1 MTQMNNRF
9 FDELAKLMTDAAGAA
24 NGIRNEVETI
34 FRSQGERLIREMDI
48 VQREEFDAVKEM
60 SRTAREENEQ
70 LKKRIGELELQL
82 QELEIDSQLARKP
95 RPLRR

>member
-24 NGIRNEVETI
+24 NGVRNEIETI
-34 FRSQGERLIREMDI
+34 IRSQGERLIREMDI

-60 SRTAREENEQ
+60 SRKAREENEQ
-70 LKKRIGELELQL
+70 LKRRISELEQHI
-82 QELEIDSQLARKP
+82 EGLEIDSQLARKP
-95 RPLRR
+95 RPVRR